1 MGAKFT
7 MMAKIEN
14 DENLTQFSRRN
25 LKKLGQS
32 FQDEKTLMS
41 MRESRDTPPLN
52 AVVSKQEVSSLKS
65 SRYGYM
71 SRKTAPVRSFSNHFL
86 QWLHLLISELN
97 FFFLRLL
104 FYILLEKPRIWHLKV
119 AARGKRKNWVCVCI
133 AFWNFVSAYTIL
145 NTLNLTGEL
154 LVS

>member
-1 MGAKFT
+1 

-52 AVVSKQEVSSLKS
+52 SCNIQDVCHNGTSYLIMTEFAPGGGGLKYES
-65 SRYGYM
+65 DGDAR
-71 SRKTAPVRSFSNHFL
+71 
-86 QWLHLLISELN
+86 
-97 FFFLRLL
+97 RL
-104 FYILLEKPRIWHLKV
+104 
-119 AARGKRKNWVCVCI
+119 A
-133 AFWNFVSAYTIL
+133 
-145 NTLNLTGEL
+145 
-154 LVS
+154 